1 MSEWSP
7 IRSEYRSLLVI
18 DIEAYSAR
26 DRNDAVRSRLRAA
39 LRQLIARAIDEAGI
53 EPAQYTAQTTGDGLL
68 ITIDPAVGKPRI
80 LRQAIDAL
88 SLGLRRHNRLAV
100 AVERLRIRV
109 VVHAADLLIDSD
121 GPLGDQVNLAF
132 RLLDARE
139 LGTLLERADGPML
152 LCVSD
157 ILYRQVIFQRHEGL
171 DPADFES
178 IWIESEGIRELGWV
192 CAPGESGLVAG
203 SGSPPA

>member
-26 DRNDAVRSRLRAA
+26 DRNDAVWSRLRAA

-121 GPLGDQVNLAF
+121 GP
-132 RLLDARE
+132 
-139 LGTLLERADGPML
+139 ML

>member
-1 MSEWSP
+1 MKRTTLSQCSPAPCASVTTLVSEDQPESKSRTRSGKDRPWTWKMSEWSP

-26 DRNDAVRSRLRAA
+26 DRN
-39 LRQLIARAIDEAGI
+39 Q
-53 EPAQYTAQTTGDGLL
+53 
-68 ITIDPAVGKPRI
+68 AVGKPRI